1 MVDFNNETTIGK
13 PPKEI
18 VALIILEKLYNYL
31 EADEEYIKKRL
42 GGAAWPL
49 ATVRARLRTLFL
61 IAYPMLKRRL
71 EPAAF
76 EKVRK
81 LCEDTASP
89 VKPTERE
96 ILEAFQIISNVLDAL
111 GLTKLD
117 DRPVFNRARVE
128 EANAAQGYG

>member
-18 VALIILEKLYNYL
+18 VALIILEKLYNFL
-31 EADEEYIKKRL
+31 EADEDYIKKRL
-42 GGAAWPL
+42 GGAAWPV
-49 ATVRARLRTLFL
+49 ATTRARLRTLFL

-71 EPAAF
+71 KIEEF
-76 EKVRK
+76 ENIRAI
-81 LCEDTASP
+81 CEDITTKATD
-89 VKPTERE
+89 KE
-96 ILEAFQIISNVLDAL
+96 ILDSFKIISNVLDEL

-117 DRPVFNRARVE
+117 DKPVFNRRRIE

>member
-18 VALIILEKLYNYL
+18 VALVIIEKLYNFL

-49 ATVRARLRTLFL
+49 ATTRARLRTLFL
-61 IAYPMLKRRL
+61 ICYPMLKRRL
-71 EPAAF
+71 APEQY
-76 EKVRK
+76 EKVRRV
-81 LCEDTASP
+81 CEDIDYKAEY
-89 VKPTERE
+89 VAV
-96 ILEAFQIISNVLDAL
+96 LEAFKIVSTILEAL

-117 DRPVFNRARVE
+117 DKPVFNRARVE